1 MRTTLAHGLLKN
13 LKGEI
18 PSYMRREFLPKEV
31 AYEQLKRLTGQDFGM
46 DANRWEKWISAQEAA
61 GKIFHVSDAGHGTN

>member
-1 MRTTLAHGLLKN
+1 MRMTLTLGLLKN

-31 AYEQLKRLTGQDFGM
+31 AYEQLKKVTGQDFGM
-46 DANRWEKWISAQEAA
+46 DAGLWEKWVREQEASGVVFRA
-61 GKIFHVSDAGHGTN
+61 PKE